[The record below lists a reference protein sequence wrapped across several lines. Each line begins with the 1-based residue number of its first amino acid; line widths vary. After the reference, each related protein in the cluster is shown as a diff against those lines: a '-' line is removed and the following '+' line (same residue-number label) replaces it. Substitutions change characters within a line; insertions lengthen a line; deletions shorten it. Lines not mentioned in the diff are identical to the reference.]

1 MKKPKLPGT
10 GRPTADSHLLASPS
24 DAHDFTATD
33 PWRVLRIM
41 GEFVSGFDA
50 LADVGPAVTIFGS
63 ARTSKDDPDYEA
75 ARRTAELIG
84 EAGFT
89 VITGGGP
96 GIMEAANHGARAA
109 GAGSVGLNIELPFEQ
124 DVNPYVDYSIDFRYF
139 FVRKT
144 MLVKYSQAFVI
155 FPGGYGTLDEL
166 FESLVLIQTGKI
178 QNFPVVLY
186 GKRYWQG
193 MIDWLRDTM
202 LPGGKIAAA
211 DLDLLLLADTP
222 EEAAR
227 LALPNAHPRRQ
238 AQEHAARE
246 VSRQVF
252 ARARTESTAVGHAA
266 PNHEATRAS
275 TRVQPKSRAKLPPSA
290 GKGAPAHA
298 PKAQAKAKS
307 SRAAAIKSPRSPSKK
322 RK

>member
-1 MKKPKLPGT
+1 MKKPKVAGN
-10 GRPTADSHLLASPS
+10 GRPTADAHLLASPTE
-24 DAHDFTATD
+24 ARDFTTTD

-63 ARTSKDDPDYEA
+63 ARTTEAEPDYAA
-75 ARRTAELIG
+75 ARKTAALIG
-84 EAGFT
+84 KAGFT
-89 VITGGGP
+89 IISGGGP
-96 GIMEAANHGARAA
+96 GIMEAANRGAREA
-109 GAGSVGLNIELPFEQ
+109 GAGSVGLNIELPYEQ
-124 DVNPYVDYSIDFRYF
+124 HVNPYVDYSIDFRYF

-155 FPGGYGTLDEL
+155 FPGGFGTLDEL

-178 QNFPVVLY
+178 QNFPIVLY

-193 MIDWLRDTM
+193 LIDWLRATVLLD
-202 LPGGKIAAA
+202 GKIAPA

-227 LALPNAHPRRQ
+227 LALPSAHPRRR

-252 ARARTESTAVGHAA
+252 ASARSSIAPPATVAA
-266 PNHEATRAS
+266 ATQTKPRS
-275 TRVQPKSRAKLPPSA
+275 KAKLPPTA
-290 GKGAPAHA
+290 GRGALRRAV
-298 PKAQAKAKS
+298 KS
-307 SRAAAIKSPRSPSKK
+307 SPAASRPQK
-322 RK
+322 RPAS